1 MKTECTQETFDFY
14 PLIKREVV
22 AKFDGGTITS
32 DAGALLLR
40 EVDRATAMIQQFA
53 ECFTDHRDPDLIE
66 HSVAELVG
74 QRVYGVALGY
84 EDLNDHDD
92 LRHDP
97 LLATLVG
104 KVDPTGQDR
113 QRERDRGKPLAEKS
127 TLNRLE
133 LTLPDA
139 DRESRYKKIVINEDA
154 VDRFFI
160 DTFLQAHPEPPE
172 RIVIDLDA
180 TDDPLH
186 GNQEGRFFHGYYR
199 EYCYLPLYIFCGEFL
214 LCARLRSSNIDAAA
228 GSVEE
233 LQRIV
238 CRIRAQWPDVK
249 IVIRADSGFVRDA
262 IMTWC
267 ESNHVDYILGLA
279 KNERLK
285 REIAEELEEARKEH
299 EQTEKAARFYKDF
312 RYQTLDSWTR
322 ERRVIAKAEHLWK
335 GSNPRFVV
343 TSLSLEEIDAKTLY
357 EKEYCARS
365 NMENRIKE
373 QQLDLFADRT
383 STAFMRSNQIRLWL
397 SSVAYTLLQAL
408 RRLGLA
414 GTELENAQ
422 CGTIRLKLLKIGA
435 QVRVSVRRVLVSMA
449 SGYPYS
455 ALFGEV
461 YRKLRS
467 LRTAPA

>member
-1 MKTECTQETFDFY
+1 MF
-14 PLIKREVV
+14 
-22 AKFDGGTITS
+22 S
-32 DAGALLLR
+32 
-40 EVDRATAMIQQFA
+40 
-53 ECFTDHRDPDLIE
+53 
-66 HSVAELVG
+66 
-74 QRVYGVALGY
+74 VYGVALGY

-113 QRERDRGKPLAEKS
+113 QRERDRGKPLAGKS

-172 RIVIDLDA
+172 RIVIDFDA

-249 IVIRADSGFVRDA
+249 IVIRADSGFARDA

-299 EQTEKAARFYKDF
+299 EQTEKAAVFIR
-312 RYQTLDSWTR
+312 T
-322 ERRVIAKAEHLWK
+322 
-335 GSNPRFVV
+335 
-343 TSLSLEEIDAKTLY
+343 
-357 EKEYCARS
+357 
-365 NMENRIKE
+365 
-373 QQLDLFADRT
+373 FAIRL
-383 STAFMRSNQIRLWL
+383 STAGRENVASSLRRNTFGKAPIRVL
-397 SSVAYTLLQAL
+397 SSRRSLQRRST
-408 RRLGLA
+408 RRLF
-414 GTELENAQ
+414 T
-422 CGTIRLKLLKIGA
+422 
-435 QVRVSVRRVLVSMA
+435 RRSI
-449 SGYPYS
+449 
-455 ALFGEV
+455 
-461 YRKLRS
+461 
-467 LRTAPA
+467 APAATWKTASKNSSSISSPIERAPHSCVQTRFGSGCPLSPTPYFKRCVAWASQERSSRTLSVERSVSNS